1 MKKIPKEGLIKP
13 KEHVFP
19 CSGSRKKN
27 PCVRFDGKPPD
38 RSATV
43 PTARSRTD
51 PGVSDGGGCV

>member
-1 MKKIPKEGLIKP
+1 MKKIPNSGQNVP

-38 RSATV
+38 RSATDPV
-43 PTARSRTD
+43 ARSGTH
-51 PGVSDGGGCV
+51 PVTPDGGGCV